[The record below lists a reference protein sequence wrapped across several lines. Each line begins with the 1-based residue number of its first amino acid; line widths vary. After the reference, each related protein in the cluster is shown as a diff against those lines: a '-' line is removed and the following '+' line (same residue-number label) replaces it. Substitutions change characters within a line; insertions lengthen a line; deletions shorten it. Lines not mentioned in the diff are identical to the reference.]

1 MLQQA
6 LTRHN
11 SRAMSPAILVC
22 RGVDCAGLGSAATLV
37 EIEELCAEVRS
48 SCAGADV
55 LSVGTTACTQQCTS
69 SPNVHRGGDLH
80 GRVDGPAECAAVVNA
95 AAARLRLGATPAI
108 ARDGIMQKRAAGMR
122 FRALKLLSRPDRAST
137 REGAALLAAALD
149 AEQRAA
155 GADPAKV
162 ERARRRRAR
171 LLAPEAFS
179 SLHR

>member
-1 MLQQA
+1 
-6 LTRHN
+6 
-11 SRAMSPAILVC
+11 MSPVILVC

-149 AEQRAA
+149 AELRAA
-155 GADPAKV
+155 GPDPAKV